1 MTIEGLSGSVYL
13 IWSVLF
19 KASSNTTCVMLIK
32 PIDFSVARIIFCK
45 MVMLI
50 NHSHLRDQQGGARR
64 GVGELPVLTTLQ
76 PVGKDGS
83 SALFL

>member
-1 MTIEGLSGSVYL
+1 MTIEGLSGRVYL

-32 PIDFSVARIIFCK
+32 AIDFSVARIIFCK

-50 NHSHLRDQQGGARR
+50 NLSHLRDQQGGA
-64 GVGELPVLTTLQ
+64 GGGGLPVLTTLQ
-76 PVGKDGS
+76 PVGEEGS